1 MFEQCWLLHPI
12 LSKGFRHEVVL
23 FVSVERKRLLEG
35 LANDDREIT
44 KVGGE
49 RQGQS

>member
-1 MFEQCWLLHPI
+1 MFEQRWFLHPM
-12 LSKGFRHEVVL
+12 LSKIFRCKVVL
-23 FVSVERKRLLEG
+23 FVFAGRKRLLEG

-49 RQGQS
+49 H